1 MASEPKHAETTQT
14 APIEAAAPC
23 FTPQKRS
30 IPAKTSQILFIRAGG
45 RCEREGCNVR
55 LFEHHLSK
63 QPGNYA
69 DRSHIVAFSEKGS
82 RGDDPTRPIDIHD
95 VDNLMALCKPCHKEI
110 DDHPERFST
119 GSLKAMK
126 EKHER
131 RVDALLD
138 AAPDLGSH
146 PISFTAPIRGFR
158 VEIPRHDMFEAILPR
173 YPHDGR
179 ETSIDLTALTG
190 LSEENDLISV
200 GRRMIDQSLVPAYG
214 PGGPVE
220 AAGRVSLFA
229 IGPIPL
235 LVYLGSRLGDKVPV
249 DLYQRHR
256 DTEDWTWKRQDTGKP
271 PTYKMTCLE
280 DRGEEAP
287 VAILLSLSGKISPE
301 TVPDDVATGST
312 LYEIELAGVSPSP
325 TFLSTADDLAAFRLF
340 WHDAQ
345 SEIAAKHGDN
355 KPLKLMP
362 AVPAPIAVS
371 LGKDRLPKARAPL
384 HIYDND
390 VTKGGFTF
398 QLEIT

>member
-1 MASEPKHAETTQT
+1 MASEPEQAETMQA
-14 APIEAAAPC
+14 APIEAGAPC
-23 FTPQKRS
+23 FTPKRS
-30 IPAKTSQILFIRAGG
+30 IPAKISQILFIRAGG
-45 RCEREGCNVR
+45 RCQREGCNVR

-69 DRSHIVAFSEKGS
+69 DRAHIVAFSKKGS
-82 RGDDPTRPIDIHD
+82 RGDDPARPIDIND
-95 VDNLMALCKPCHKEI
+95 VDNLMALCNPCHKEV
-110 DDHPERFST
+110 DDHPKRFST
-119 GSLKAMK
+119 ASLKAMK

-146 PISFTAPIRGFR
+146 IISFTAPIRGFR

-173 YPHDGR
+173 HPHNGR
-179 ETSIDLTALTG
+179 ETSIDLAALTG
-190 LSEENDLISV
+190 LGEGDDLLSI
-200 GRRMIDQSLVPAYG
+200 GRRLIDQNLAQAYG

-256 DTEDWTWKRQDTGKP
+256 DTEDWTWKQKDTGDFAAFKI
-271 PTYKMTCLE
+271 TCLE
-280 DRGEEAP
+280 DRGVEAP
-287 VAILLSLSGKISPE
+287 VAILVSLSGKISRE
-301 TVPDDVATGST
+301 TLPDDIATGST
-312 LYEIELAGVSPSP
+312 LYEIELANASPTP
-325 TFLSTADDLAAFRLF
+325 TFLSSADDLAAFRHF

-345 SEIAAKHGDN
+345 SEIAAKHGDD
-355 KPLKLMP
+355 KPLALMP

-384 HIYDND
+384 QIYDND
-390 VTKGGFTF
+390 VAKGGFAF
-398 QLEIT
+398 QLETT

>member
-1 MASEPKHAETTQT
+1 MFAYLNT
-14 APIEAAAPC
+14 I
-23 FTPQKRS
+23 
-30 IPAKTSQILFIRAGG
+30 
-45 RCEREGCNVR
+45 
-55 LFEHHLSK
+55 SK
-63 QPGNYA
+63 QPGTYA
-69 DRSHIVAFSEKGS
+69 DRAHIVAFSEKGP
-82 RGDDPTRPIDIHD
+82 RGDDPARPIDIND

-119 GSLKAMK
+119 AALKAMK

-146 PISFTAPIRGFR
+146 LISFTAPIRGYR
-158 VEIPRHDMFEAILPR
+158 VEIPRNDMFEAILPR
-173 YPHDGR
+173 HPYDGR

-190 LSEENDLISV
+190 LGEEEDLHSV
-200 GRRMIDQSLVPAYG
+200 GRRLIDQRLDHAYR

-220 AAGRVSLFA
+220 VAGRVSLFA

-235 LVYLGSRLGDKVPV
+235 LAYLGSRLGDKVPV

-256 DTEDWTWKRQDTGKP
+256 DTEDWSWKQQVTGNAVA
-271 PTYKMTCLE
+271 YKMTCLE
-280 DRGEEAP
+280 DRGAEAP
-287 VAILLSLSGKISPE
+287 VAILMSLSGKIARE
-301 TVPDDVATGST
+301 TLPDDISTGST
-312 LYEIELAGVSPSP
+312 LYEIELADASPTP
-325 TFLSTADDLAAFRLF
+325 TFLSSADDLAAFRRF

-355 KPLKLMP
+355 KPLALMP

-384 HIYDND
+384 HVYDND
-390 VTKGGFTF
+390 VAKGGFTF
-398 QLEIT
+398 QLEIS

>member
-1 MASEPKHAETTQT
+1 MASETGHAESTQT
-14 APIEAAAPC
+14 APIQAAAPC
-23 FTPQKRS
+23 FTPPKRS
-30 IPAKTSQILFIRAGG
+30 IPAKTSLILFIRAGG
-45 RCEREGCNVR
+45 RCEREGCNGR

-69 DRSHIVAFSEKGS
+69 DRSHIVAFSKKGS
-82 RGDDPTRPIDIHD
+82 RGDDPARPIDIHD
-95 VDNLMALCKPCHKEI
+95 VDNLMALCKACHKEI

-119 GSLKAMK
+119 SSLKAMK

-146 PISFTAPIRGFR
+146 LISFTAPIRGFR
-158 VEIPRHDMFEAILPR
+158 VEIPRHDMFDAILPR
-173 YPHDGR
+173 HPHDGR

-190 LSEENDLISV
+190 LGEDDALLSV
-200 GRRMIDQSLVPAYG
+200 GRRLIDQSLDHAYG

-235 LVYLGSRLGDKVPV
+235 LAYLGSRLGDKVPV

-256 DTEDWTWKRQDTGKP
+256 DTEDWSWKQQGTGNCAA
-271 PTYKMTCLE
+271 YRLTCLE
-280 DRGEEAP
+280 DRGAEAP
-287 VAILLSLSGKISPE
+287 VAILVSLSGRISRE
-301 TVPDDVATGST
+301 TLPDDIASRST
-312 LYEIELAGVSPSP
+312 LYEIELADASPTP
-325 TFLSTADDLAAFRLF
+325 TFLSSADDLAAFRRF

-345 SEIAAKHGDN
+345 SEIAAKHGDD
-355 KPLKLMP
+355 KPLALLP

-384 HIYDND
+384 QIFDND
-390 VTKGGFTF
+390 VAKGGFTF